1 MTYPFVVSRRKVVKI
16 DADNYANA
24 LNKVLMKN
32 PVKIITTTFAQNLAG
47 RKNLPVTIPALKA
60 IHNKYK
66 PLKII
71 LTTMDLISAKV
82 EAASTSKKERKRIFI
97 YVDSEGECLLTS
109 VMPKNKDLIQA
120 VFINGSETKLENLE
134 EQTITTMETK
144 TKKVA
149 KPAAKRV
156 AKKTVTK
163 KSPAKKIL
171 KPAKST
177 EEKIAR
183 GNNMFLTQAEWNKV
197 DKVRGDESFSAW
209 CRGLVQAKI
218 K

>member
-1 MTYPFVVSRRKVVKI
+1 MTYPFVVSRRKVVKVT
-16 DADNYANA
+16 ADSYDNA

-47 RKNLPVTIPALKA
+47 RKHLPTTPEELK
-60 IHNKYK
+60 IEHLKYK
-66 PLKII
+66 PIKLI
-71 LTTMDLISAKV
+71 LNTMDLISAKV
-82 EAASTSKKERKRIFI
+82 EAANVSKKERKRIYI
-97 YVDSEGECLLTS
+97 YIDGEGECLLTS
-109 VMPKNKDLIQA
+109 IQPKNKDLVQA
-120 VFINGSETKLENLE
+120 VFVNGAEIKLEDIE
-134 EQTITTMETK
+134 QQTISTMSTK
-144 TKKVA
+144 VKKAPVKKTAKKVT
-149 KPAAKRV
+149 AA
-156 AKKTVTK
+156 K

-177 EEKIAR
+177 EEKIPR

-197 DKVRGDESFSAW
+197 DKVRGEESFSAW